1 MNKLRHRIN
10 QIKFYIKKYGFLKTV
25 KKCIKV
31 VIRKII
37 RTLKHET
44 VLTYGDYGGW
54 IKYNEPSEEEL
65 KKQSKVKFKNAP
77 KISVIVP
84 MYNTPETFFKD
95 LVDCMID
102 QTYSNWE
109 LCLADGSK
117 EQNEA
122 LKKYWEKDERI
133 KYKFLNENKG
143 IAGNTNA
150 AIEMATGDYIAL
162 LDHDDVLA
170 KYALYEMVYAIN
182 KYPEAEFLYSD
193 EDKVDEHGNRYD
205 AYFKTDFAPDSLR
218 SQNYICHFSVFR
230 KDLMDKL
237 EGFRPD
243 YDGAQDYDIFLR
255 MSEIAEHKNIIH
267 IPKILYHWRVHSEST
282 AKLNSNAKN
291 YAFEAGKKAIGDHL
305 KRIGLEGEVTE
316 GCIDGFYRVDYK
328 VKGNPKVSILI
339 PNKDGKDI
347 LKVCIDSIL
356 EKTTYDNYE
365 IIVIENNST
374 STEIY
379 DYYKEIIKNKKIR
392 VVNYN
397 TGKEIKKASEC
408 SLEFTNSNR
417 IEVKPGF
424 NYSAIIN
431 FGARNAKGEYSI
443 QLNNDT
449 ELITPN
455 WLEIMIGY
463 IQREDVGAVGVKLY
477 FPDETIQHAGITV
490 GIGGIAG
497 NRFKSIPKD
506 GHGYFAKESMV
517 ENLSAV
523 TGACLMTK
531 TKVYEEVDWMDETLA
546 EPFNDVDFCLKIR
559 EKGYL
564 VVFNPYVEF
573 WHYESKS
580 RGQEDSPEKI
590 KRFQGEISRFE
601 EKWGDILNSGDPYY
615 NINLSLDTEVYHMKN
630 IKVNYYNED

>member
-143 IAGNTNA
+143 IAGNTND

-316 GCIDGFYRVDYK
+316 GCIDGIYRVDYK

-339 PNKDGKDI
+339 PNKDGEDI

-546 EPFNDVDFCLKIR
+546 VAFNDVDFCLKIR